1 MRINRKEPFES
12 WLKRSL
18 REDPALAARVEK
30 RLAEMRIEQD
40 LIALRQSRGLTQA
53 QLARMLG
60 VSQPAVAKMEAQG
73 GNLEIRTLA
82 RAADT
87 RCPPGDSPDRW
98 LTRIEHPHHPVLR
111 FRFLRCQLCARL
123 RGPIR
128 RRHQCK
134 AFLEK
139 KAAPSGAPEKKT
151 MTALRAT
158 SQARG

>member
-1 MRINRKEPFES
+1 MRKNRKEPFES
-12 WLKRSL
+12 WLKRAL

-82 RAADT
+82 RAA
-87 RCPPGDSPDRW
+87 
-98 LTRIEHPHHPVLR
+98 EVLD
-111 FRFLRCQLCARL
+111 ARL
-123 RGPIR
+123 EIRLIAGSRGPSTR
-128 RRHQCK
+128 TARSYVS
-134 AFLEK
+134 ASS
-139 KAAPSGAPEKKT
+139 APGSLNISG
-151 MTALRAT
+151 
-158 SQARG
+158 SIFS